1 MTVADVHH
9 LIDTAWRVPVPAAA
23 TAEADHPLAH
33 FIELDDS
40 PRPPRM
46 VIPGVVQDGVIV
58 IAGAQGTGKT
68 TVLVPLSM
76 IAAGLHGERDPL
88 APWHWRH
95 VVYISEDDA
104 QVQRIVSGVMRHAG
118 LGLDKAT
125 VRERFHLVAAKRL
138 SPDEVAAVGPI
149 LRARFTRTVAGVE
162 LPPLVVFDT
171 KSAIIEVDDENSNAE
186 AARIVSLF
194 KQQFNGLPLW
204 IVGHVA
210 KALTTRKDVQSLST
224 RGAGAIE
231 ADAHQTVFLVVEGDG
246 DDSRRFLVLGKRRFE
261 PKWPELEVL
270 SASAEVGAVDEFGQH
285 QTMVLRWGWP
295 SPPSMTRAE
304 AQRQAREREADEVN
318 TALRGAILD
327 AVDEAWSRGQPISAS
342 GLRGV
347 VRGRVQDINSTV
359 AVLEDESWLVSIDV
373 PRDRRVNNNKGAYLV
388 RLQDD
393 ERRAWLAGAGLS
405 PAKAAIPPSWARPI
419 PSVPAAGTDEAD
431 GGSE

>member
-1 MTVADVHH
+1 MTVADLHH
-9 LIDTAWRVPVPAAA
+9 LIDTARRVPTPAAA
-23 TAEADHPLAH
+23 AAEADHPLARC
-33 FIELDDS
+33 IDLDS
-40 PRPPRM
+40 APKPPRM
-46 VIPGVVQDGVIV
+46 VIPGVVQAGVVV

-88 APWHWRH
+88 APRHWRH

-104 QVQRIVSGVMRHAG
+104 QVQRIALGVLRHAG
-118 LGLDKAT
+118 LGIDSAT

-149 LRARFTRTVAGVE
+149 LRERFTRTVAGVE

-171 KSAIIEVDDENSNAE
+171 KSAIIDIDDENSNAE

-194 KQQFNGLPLW
+194 KQQFDGLPLW

-210 KALTTRKDVQSLST
+210 KALTARKDVQGLST

-231 ADAHQTVFLVVEGDG
+231 ADAHQTVFLVVETDG

-261 PKWPELEVL
+261 PKWPELEIKA
-270 SASAEVGAVDEFGQH
+270 ASAEVSAVDEFGEPQAV
-285 QTMVLRWGWP
+285 VLRWGWP

-304 AQRQAREREADEVN
+304 AQQQARDREANEAN
-318 TALRGAILD
+318 TALRGAILG
-327 AVDEAWSRGQPISAS
+327 AVDEAWCRGQPISAR
-342 GLRGV
+342 GLRGI
-347 VRGRVQDINSTV
+347 VRGRERDISATV
-359 AVLEDESWLVSIDV
+359 DVLEAEAWLVSVDV
-373 PRDRRVNNNKGAYLV
+373 PRDRRLNNNKSAYLV

-393 ERRAWLAGAGLS
+393 ERRAWLAGAGLP

-419 PSVPAAGTDEAD
+419 PLAPASGANGTNEAQQ
-431 GGSE
+431 